1 MSFLLPYG
9 YNVLILNDLL
19 YFENSKVDEN
29 RQMLHGTLKSV
40 DKVKLM
46 TAKMLFCFQIKFRE
60 WKGSSRNGTNICW
73 EGTMCQ
79 IFLYRIY
86 LYFHQFTLT
95 TTPLGCVVKEADTWE
110 NVEAICGGG
119 GQLSVLC
126 RYGVP
131 ETFPVISHKLLAQRL
146 TQGTD

>member
-60 WKGSSRNGTNICW
+60 
-73 EGTMCQ
+73 
-79 IFLYRIY
+79 
-86 LYFHQFTLT
+86 
-95 TTPLGCVVKEADTWE
+95 
-110 NVEAICGGG
+110 
-119 GQLSVLC
+119 
-126 RYGVP
+126 
-131 ETFPVISHKLLAQRL
+131 
-146 TQGTD
+146 